1 MKFLLPIIFIVTAIA
16 IFVGFTNPV
25 YLDVQGLS
33 AQAESYNEAL
43 ANSKKLQSKRDELT
57 QTYNNFSQTDVQAL
71 QTMIPDSVDN
81 IGLIQEIQRLGLEL
95 GITVKNVNFDPNQ
108 IDLEDGEFEEGLV
121 DENTVSVSTQSSTSN
136 NRARQGAAE
145 TNSLYDT
152 FLLEFTISG
161 SYSNFVAFLQELEK
175 NLRIVDISNI
185 NFTANSLD
193 RDGNF
198 SDVYDYTF
206 TTKTY
211 RLITE

>member
-1 MKFLLPIIFIVTAIA
+1 MKFLLPIIFIIAAIG

-25 YLDVQGLS
+25 YLDVQSLS
-33 AQAESYNEAL
+33 AEAESYNEAL
-43 ANSKKLQSKRDELT
+43 ANSKKLQERRDELT
-57 QTYNNFSQTDVQAL
+57 RTYNNFSQTDVQAL
-71 QTMIPDSVDN
+71 ETMVPDSVDN
-81 IGLIQEIQRLGLEL
+81 IGLIQEIQRLGLQL

-108 IDLEDGEFEEGLV
+108 IDLEDGEFEEEL
-121 DENTVSVSTQSSTSN
+121 ENPNAARPATQTIGSRGRQAQSVGVVN
-136 NRARQGAAE
+136 G
-145 TNSLYDT
+145 LYDT

-161 SYSNFVAFLQELEK
+161 SYANFVAFLQELEK